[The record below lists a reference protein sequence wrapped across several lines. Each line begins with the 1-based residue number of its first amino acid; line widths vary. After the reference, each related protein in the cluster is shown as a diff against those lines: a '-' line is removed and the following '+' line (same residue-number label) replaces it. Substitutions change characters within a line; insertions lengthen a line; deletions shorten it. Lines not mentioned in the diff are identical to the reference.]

1 MDTPPPTEGLRALII
16 QPDAGGAALV
26 RLPAG
31 DLAAATAINDA
42 IGGHF
47 EAIGTQDWI
56 AYVAEDERDF
66 PAGLRPNLHADALAR
81 ALGYSWPPGDFCKG
95 VAVFLGRQGVNET
108 DVPQRVI
115 DYARA
120 AGLPVRSP

>member
-1 MDTPPPTEGLRALII
+1 VDTPPPNEGLRALIV
-16 QPDAGGAALV
+16 QPDAGGADLV

-31 DLAAATAINDA
+31 DLAAVAAIQAA

-47 EAIGTQDWI
+47 EVIGTSEWI

-66 PAGLRPNLHADALAR
+66 PEGLRPNLHADALAR
-81 ALGYSWPPGDFCKG
+81 ALGYSWPPHDFCKG
-95 VAVFLGRQGVNET
+95 VAVFLGRDGVEEV